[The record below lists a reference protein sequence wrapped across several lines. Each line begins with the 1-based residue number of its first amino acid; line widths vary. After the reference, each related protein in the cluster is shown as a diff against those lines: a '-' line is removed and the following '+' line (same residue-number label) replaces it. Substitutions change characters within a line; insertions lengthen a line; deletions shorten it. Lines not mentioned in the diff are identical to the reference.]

1 MNVQPMSGPR
11 TLISRSA
18 GALTLPG
25 ADRPLL
31 RTFVPSIPTGGLCVP
46 TVDFIRMLMGRE
58 MSEGAVADI
67 ASELQDVCRRE
78 QAPPIHTQVIITEE
92 LGCIHT
98 VSTEFIVANIEGL
111 GLPHAD
117 TLAEGLGIL
126 LDEMADDKLGPDGM
140 GGDVAAF
147 ESLTRLHRC
156 AGKPRGKAPGH
167 FREHGEHDGCASN
180 RPQELESKLGSGL
193 RRRRDRSH
201 LDEAPDAGDHTE
213 NEIDERTHG
222 RPADGRIGICAISRR
237 TDSSLAPSTSWRSLA
252 ITRERCSPA
261 CDNSAPRESSNA
273 SGDAASAVRS
283 CSTSMKVRSSA
294 VCV

>member
-25 ADRPLL
+25 DDRTLL

-117 TLAEGLGIL
+117 TLADNLGIL

-147 ESLTRLHRC
+147 ESLSRLHRC

-167 FREHGEHDGCASN
+167 WHRIRGKALSDAVT
-180 RPQELESKLGSGL
+180 K
-193 RRRRDRSH
+193 RRRK
-201 LDEAPDAGDHTE
+201 GVWKT
-213 NEIDERTHG
+213 
-222 RPADGRIGICAISRR
+222 ADGEWRASHEVALDYAQWLFPAFQLWTIRVLADDPRVTDAFHRIFGFGFTITEPA
-237 TDSSLAPSTSWRSLA
+237 AP
-252 ITRERCSPA
+252 
-261 CDNSAPRESSNA
+261 APEPHLRLVHNA
-273 SGDAASAVRS
+273 DQGGEA
-283 CSTSMKVRSSA
+283 
-294 VCV
+294 